1 MKKNKFIKSSIILI
15 IGGMITKILGMII
28 KIVLTRYIGTETLG
42 LYSLVTPTFLLLIS
56 ISGFGLTTAL
66 NVLISSNKYNNK
78 NLIIYSLFI
87 SLTIDILIMIILL
100 FSSKSIA
107 LILLKNEILYIPILS
122 IGFILPFITVS
133 NIFRSYY
140 FSKERMIPH
149 VISNILEDLIKLI
162 LIILF
167 IDIFLN
173 NKSNTLTFILII
185 NIFSELSSIIIFLFN
200 FPKFTITKEDI
211 KYNKNNIKSILSI
224 SIPTTLSRLIGSITY
239 FLEPIIL
246 TLILTKV
253 GYDNKYIIYQYGIIN
268 GYVLPILLLPSFIT
282 NSISQALIPNI
293 SLYYTNKKYNI
304 VRKRINQAL
313 IISLILG
320 IIFTTIFIIFR
331 NNILHIMFNTYE
343 GSNYILFLAPIFIF
357 HYIEHP
363 LLASLQA
370 MNKAKE
376 NMKISLINMFIRTII
391 LGILC
396 SLKIDLYGLLISIS
410 LNILFTCIYSYNK
423 IKKIL
428 GYN

>member
-15 IGGMITKILGMII
+15 IGCLCTKILGMIT
-28 KIVLTRYIGTETLG
+28 KIVLTRYIGTQTLG
-42 LYSLVTPTFLLLIS
+42 LYSLVIPTYLLFIS
-56 ISGFGLTTAL
+56 ISGFGLSTSL
-66 NVLISSNKYNNK
+66 NVLIASNKYNNK
-78 NLIIYSLFI
+78 NLILYSLFI
-87 SLTIDILIMIILL
+87 SLFLDIVIMIILL
-100 FSSKSIA
+100 FSSNIIA
-107 LILLKNEILYIPILS
+107 TKLLNNEILYVPLLS
-122 IGFILPFITVS
+122 IGLVLPFISVS

-167 IDIFLN
+167 IDKFRN
-173 NKSNTLTFILII
+173 NISNTLTFLLII
-185 NIFSELSSIIIFLFN
+185 NIFSELSSIIIFIYK
-200 FPKFTITKEDI
+200 FPKFNITKKDI
-211 KYNKNNIKSILSI
+211 KFNKNNIKSILSI

-246 TLILTKV
+246 TTILVKV
-253 GYDNKYIIYQYGIIN
+253 GYTNQYIIYQYGIIN
-268 GYVLPILLLPSFIT
+268 AYVLPILLLPSFLT
-282 NSISQALIPNI
+282 SAISQALIPNI
-293 SLYYTNKKYNI
+293 SLYYTNKNYNM
-304 VRKRINQAL
+304 VKKRINQAL

-320 IIFTTIFIIFR
+320 IIFTSIFVIFR
-331 NNILHIMFNTYE
+331 NNILYIMFNTYE
-343 GSNYILFLAPIFIF
+343 GSNYILFLAPLFIF

-370 MNKAKE
+370 MNKANI

-396 SLKIDLYGLLISIS
+396 SLRIDMYALLISII
-410 LNILFTCIYSYNK
+410 LNILFTCIYSYTK

-428 GYN
+428 FYN